1 MLKKFPD
8 WKTDREADEWLE
20 KADLTEYDLS
30 DMKKIRFE
38 IARKDTSISLRL
50 PASLHAAI
58 KARAVRAN
66 IPMQRLIRAAIEDFV
81 KSPTVKV
88 RGETAVRA
96 KVEAGRK
103 SVPSRRGV
111 G

>member
-8 WKTDREADEWLE
+8 WKTDREADEWLQN
-20 KADLTEYDLS
+20 ADLTEYDLS

-66 IPMQRLIRAAIEDFV
+66 VPMQRLIRAAIEDFV
-81 KSPTVKV
+81 TGASA
-88 RGETAVRA
+88 TAGKTAA
-96 KVEAGRK
+96 KANGEAGRK
-103 SVPSRRGV
+103 PARTGRNAA
-111 G
+111 